1 MHAVHLNACI
11 VPSPVYDS
19 DLYRFIIAQLHI
31 HFYAWLSIAFS
42 IWEGSIMH
50 HWDLP
55 YLPLR
60 DFVLS
65 KRSAFV
71 PFGPPETGAT
81 SKGETPTFVLEQD

>member
-1 MHAVHLNACI
+1 M
-11 VPSPVYDS
+11 
-19 DLYRFIIAQLHI
+19 
-31 HFYAWLSIAFS
+31 AFS

-60 DFVLS
+60 DCVLS

-71 PFGPPETGAT
+71 SFGPPRNGCHVQGRDTDLRLGTGL
-81 SKGETPTFVLEQD
+81 GFLM

>member
-1 MHAVHLNACI
+1 MHAVHLNAYI

-31 HFYAWLSIAFS
+31 HFYVWLSIAFS
-42 IWEGSIMH
+42 IWEGST
-50 HWDLP
+50 

-71 PFGPPETGAT
+71 SFGPPRNGCHVQGRDTDLRLGTGL
-81 SKGETPTFVLEQD
+81 GFLM

>member
-1 MHAVHLNACI
+1 
-11 VPSPVYDS
+11 
-19 DLYRFIIAQLHI
+19 
-31 HFYAWLSIAFS
+31 
-42 IWEGSIMH
+42 MH

-71 PFGPPETGAT
+71 SFGPPPETGAT